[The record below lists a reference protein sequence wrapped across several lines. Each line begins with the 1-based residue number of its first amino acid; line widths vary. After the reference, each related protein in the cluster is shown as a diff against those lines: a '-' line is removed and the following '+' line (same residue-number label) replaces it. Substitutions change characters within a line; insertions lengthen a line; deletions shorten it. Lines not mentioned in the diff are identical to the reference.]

1 MISGG
6 QRGSPDVDRLGDNT
20 AATWSCTRGTSHERP
35 GTPTSSAPNW
45 PRQLS
50 PGPRELE
57 AGVPRPGVRARDP
70 RAGECARL
78 RSTGS
83 LLWPDTR
90 LGSRRLRHCPP
101 SPSMSVISCGSY
113 ATLVASHP
121 DVSTVHRHSDIGY
134 HTPESVHDGL
144 AAGIR
149 EQRAAVL
156 EAAYSAH
163 PERFIRGKPVWI
175 QRRR

>member
-1 MISGG
+1 MKPEFRG
-6 QRGSPDVDRLGDNT
+6 QAFGPEIPVLENAPVYDRL
-20 AATWSCTRGTSHERP
+20 AAYFGRTRGWALEDS
-35 GTPTSSAPNW
+35 GT
-45 PRQLS
+45 
-50 PGPRELE
+50 
-57 AGVPRPGVRARDP
+57 AR
-70 RAGECARL
+70 
-78 RSTGS
+78 
-83 LLWPDTR
+83 
-90 LGSRRLRHCPP
+90 RRLRCLESAAGRTRHSSQVTRTFP
-101 SPSMSVISCGSY
+101 
-113 ATLVASHP
+113 L
-121 DVSTVHRHSDIGY
+121 HRHSDIGY